1 MRVSDKMQQAQVLN
15 NLNKNRT
22 ELSNLQNQASSL
34 KKVTKPSDDPTGTS
48 RILANRTDSSNMTQ
62 FDKNIFLGKSFLE
75 TTETV
80 LSQMGDT
87 IVRAKELALQAANDT
102 NAGMPREMIASEV
115 EQIYNSI
122 VELSNR
128 RFGERYIFAGH
139 KTTEA
144 PFTKDGKYMGD
155 NGQIQIQNLEGQFM
169 PINLVG
175 SQVFLGEDLSYGGNV
190 SREQNIPLTVE
201 DLQKYKI
208 DQIEAEFQKEEA
220 QEHQLETR
228 GPANVGSVQRISERD
243 PVTNARGV
251 NVFQTIMGLE
261 AALRTNDKMGIQES
275 LETLD
280 QAMNQVNLAR
290 AEVGGRTNQLI
301 ATSESIQRGIVDNK
315 AYNSQI
321 EDADVFQVMTEI
333 NKSNQTLE
341 ATLST
346 SQKFMSQSLLDF
358 LR

>member
-1 MRVSDKMQQAQVLN
+1 MRVSDKMQQTQVIN
-15 NLNKNRT
+15 NLNKNRS

-34 KKVTKPSDDPTGTS
+34 KKVTKPSDDPTGVS
-48 RILANRTDSSNMTQ
+48 RILQNRTESQNMTQ

-75 TTETV
+75 TTETA
-80 LSQMGDT
+80 LTQMGEV

-102 NAGMPREMIASEV
+102 NSGMPREMIASEV
-115 EQIYNSI
+115 EQLYNSI

-128 RFGERYIFAGH
+128 RFGDRYIFAGH
-139 KTTEA
+139 KTTEP
-144 PFTKDGKYMGD
+144 PFTKEGQFKGD

-201 DLQKYKI
+201 DLQKFKI
-208 DQIEAEFQKEEA
+208 DQIEAEFLKDEA
-220 QEHQLETR
+220 QAHQIETR
-228 GPANVGSVQRISERD
+228 GPANVGSVQRVSERD
-243 PVTNARGV
+243 PVTDARGV

-261 AALRTNDKMGIQES
+261 AALRTNDKLGIQDS

-280 QAMNQVNLAR
+280 QALNQVNLAR
-290 AEVGGRTNQLI
+290 AEVGGRTNQLL
-301 ATSESIQRGIVDNK
+301 ATSESIQRAIVDNK

-346 SQKFMSQSLLDF
+346 SQKFLSQSLLDF